1 MLSFLQKPAKKCSF
15 ESIKQAILRQSDY
28 YIINTLVTTEQDC
41 LIQNTLSSEREETAI
56 NELINNYDFYSKK
69 IIVYGKNACDESAEK
84 KAKQL
89 MGLGFQEVSVYSG
102 GLFEWLLLQDI
113 YGSGEFPTTS
123 RVLDILR
130 YR

>member
-1 MLSFLQKPAKKCSF
+1 MLSFLQKNTNKVNF
-15 ESIKQAILRQSDY
+15 ESIKQAISHPSDY
-28 YIINTLVTTEQDC
+28 YLINTLVTTEQDC
-41 LIQNTLSSEREETAI
+41 LIQNTLSSDREESAI

-89 MGLGFQEVSVYSG
+89 MGLGFQEVSVYCG

-113 YGSGEFPTTS
+113 YGSGEFPTTK
-123 RVLDILR
+123 RVLDILK

>member
-1 MLSFLQKPAKKCSF
+1 MLGFLQKTTKKTNF
-15 ESIKQAILRQSDY
+15 EAIKHAIAHPSDY

-41 LIQNTLSSEREETAI
+41 LIQHTLSSDREETAI
-56 NELINNYDFYSKK
+56 NELINNYDFYNKK

-84 KAKQL
+84 KARQL
-89 MGLGFQEVSVYSG
+89 MGLGFQEVSVYGG

-113 YGSGEFPTTS
+113 YGSAEFPTTK
-123 RVLDILR
+123 RVLDILK